1 MKQWDEE
8 MWIRCLCVFDVQ
20 GQVDTGLRGVVI
32 LGSCQSSFSVV
43 VVPPRPLRS
52 FMAANGIVMARPKRF
67 SLVIDAS
74 ALAIVS
80 AFYGESFFAVDVMLQ
95 IGVRSHCVDARSELC
110 FETPELDT

>member
-1 MKQWDEE
+1 

-20 GQVDTGLRGVVI
+20 GQVDTGLRGVVV

-52 FMAANGIVMARPKRF
+52 FMAANGIVMARSKRRP
-67 SLVIDAS
+67 LVVDSS

-80 AFYGESFFAVDVMLQ
+80 VLYGECLLAVDVPFQ
-95 IGVRSHCVDARSELC
+95 VGVRSHRVDARSELC
-110 FETPELDT
+110 FETSELDT